1 MKQMIAVALL
11 SAAVVTSASAEEI
24 TPHESTIKSTTG
36 SPLSARSHLQKTPIK
51 EDCDAEHSMEKYHEE
66 NIMDQEG
73 FEMMAKPDIHMLGS
87 LSLGKEQESRIK
99 KLADELRHSNWTTQG
114 LINDET
120 AKLRDLY
127 EADKRDPIAIG
138 KEYLKIYD
146 LKRQMIESDLNTQIR
161 VEEILTPEQIAK
173 MKSFHEE
180 MHHMHKHPMND

>member
-51 EDCDAEHSMEKYHEE
+51 EDCDAEHSKEKYHEE

-73 FEMMAKPDIHMLGS
+73 FEMMAKPDIH
-87 LSLGKEQESRIK
+87 K